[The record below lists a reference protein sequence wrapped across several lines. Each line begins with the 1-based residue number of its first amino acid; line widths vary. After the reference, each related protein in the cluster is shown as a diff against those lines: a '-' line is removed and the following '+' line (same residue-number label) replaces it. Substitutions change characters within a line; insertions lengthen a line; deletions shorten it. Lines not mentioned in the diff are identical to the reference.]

1 MNYSANL
8 YQARPSIKRPVIILM
23 LLFILISTLNFGQSP
38 TANHWFMGNGTHLD
52 FNDGSL
58 NVDTLSP
65 LFCYEGTFT
74 MSDDSG
80 DILFVSM
87 GLPNTPIYSNVY
99 DANLNIM
106 PNGDSLFASSSAIQ
120 ASISVQVPGSNSQY
134 YLFNNSSEETQYVEG
149 ITYSIIDMSLN
160 NGLGDVDVLNKNIL
174 LPQDPETSNS
184 EAMTIARHC
193 NGVDYWL
200 ITEKVICDDFP
211 YECYPNNSFQIYSIT
226 ESGVAYES
234 EYQGTGWCCGQMKFN
249 SLGNKMYY
257 GNILYDF
264 DNETGQFSNPID
276 LNVAINTQTS
286 LGMASFSQ
294 SGDKLYIKEVWG
306 DLFQFD
312 LTLQNFQNSPISISL
327 DWPTAWSKPNGP
339 MQLAPNGKIY
349 LAWSDAQ
356 YATPWKFL
364 GVINEPESIG
374 TSCDVVL
381 DAIPVMGYSNNQVLQ
396 SIPSFVESDLSSTG
410 VVSGCMTSV
419 SDLQDNFLVI
429 YPNPVFDIIHID
441 GIDKH
446 DLVGISIV
454 DNLGRLYFENT
465 DKPPLRLNVSD
476 LKSGYYIVQLRL
488 ESGQIVK
495 RSVVKY

>member
-1 MNYSANL
+1 MNHSANS
-8 YQARPSIKRPVIILM
+8 YQAHSSRKRRVFLFM
-23 LLFILISTLNFGQSP
+23 SLFILFPSFSFGQSP
-38 TANHWFMGNGTHLD
+38 TVNHWFMGNGIHLD
-52 FNDGSL
+52 FNGGAL
-58 NVDTLSP
+58 NVDTLSQ

-80 DILFVSM
+80 DMLFVSM
-87 GLPNTPIYSNVY
+87 GLPDTYIYSNVY

-120 ASISVQVPGSNSQY
+120 ASISVKVPGSTNQY
-134 YLFNNSSEETQYVEG
+134 YLFNNSSQENQYLEG

-211 YECYPNNSFQIYSIT
+211 YDCYPNNSFQIYSIT
-226 ESGVAYES
+226 ASGVAYES
-234 EYQGTGWCCGQMKFN
+234 EYQGSGWCCGQMKFN
-249 SLGNKMYY
+249 PLGNKMYY

-276 LNVAINTQTS
+276 LNEAINTQTS

-294 SGDKLYIKEVWG
+294 SGAKLYIKEVWG

-312 LTLQNFQNSPISISL
+312 LTLQDFQNSPISIL
-327 DWPTAWSKPNGP
+327 LNWPTAWSKPNGP

-349 LAWSDAQ
+349 LAWNDAQ
-356 YATPWKFL
+356 YVTPWKFL

-374 TSCDVVL
+374 ASCDIEL
-381 DAIPVMGYSNNQVLQ
+381 DAIPVPGYSNQVLQ
-396 SIPSFVESDLSSTG
+396 SIPSFVESDLSIDG
-410 VVSGCMTSV
+410 VVSGCTTSV
-419 SDLQDNFLVI
+419 SDLQENLLVI
-429 YPNPVFDIIHID
+429 YPNPVIDIIHIN

-446 DLVGISIV
+446 ELVGISIV
-454 DNLGRLYFENT
+454 DNLGRLHFENI
-465 DKPPLRLNVSD
+465 DKPSLGTNVSE

-488 ESGQIVK
+488 VSGQIIT
-495 RSVVKY
+495 RSIIKY